1 VCLCVCVCV
10 CSHVSV
16 SVSVSVCSSLIFLF
30 IYFSQ
35 APEMLRDEPISEK
48 VDLYWFGIMLWE
60 MFTGKLPWSDKV
72 SVSVSVSVSVC
83 VVCVCVCVC
92 VCVRVCGLTRY
103 TTTCLHTQAA
113 YTISCRPHT
122 RLHAYTH
129 IPKPPILLDY
139 CICLLLPHKCPQTN
153 HCITAT

>member
-1 VCLCVCVCV
+1 MSIHVCVCVCV
-10 CSHVSV
+10 CGVCVCSHV

-48 VDLYWFGIMLWE
+48 VDLYGFGIMLWE

-83 VVCVCVCVC
+83 GVCVVCVC

-103 TTTCLHTQAA
+103 T
-113 YTISCRPHT
+113 
-122 RLHAYTH
+122 LHAYTPTH
-129 IPKPPILLDY
+129 TSPSLRS
-139 CICLLLPHKCPQTN
+139 C
-153 HCITAT
+153 